1 MNYNTTLESTRN
13 TNSGIYQS
21 CLQPV
26 HRFDPSMFSGLD
38 LESGFNAATTTFCPE
53 LQKPEIHR
61 QIPHFAELL
70 YLWRSSPHDQNDW
83 IGYFAGSLQETPEDL
98 FPEEFEIEALLEK
111 NEIRSGS
118 RINSNLGIASQSEST
133 HPGINSYILSMFA
146 DLQEEI
152 PGDYFELKKSFT
164 AETLIMRK
172 ATFYQFMVWVYRFI
186 EFSFEKMKSA
196 EFLIQN
202 PEKGIEAV
210 VNSLFIIWYLKKNCT
225 IYDLTSRTSYVG
237 GRYETQTS
245 QIQVSLGCVSYNRQA
260 DQNLLEASRTGRIA
274 SGRFVEELEHKFA
287 VKLNVKHA
295 IAVCNG
301 TLADAV
307 ALSAIAL
314 KTGLNNVIVPSL
326 TFIAQANAIRHAG
339 LNPIFLDVG
348 TDGLME
354 DVVNLAERNPAIL
367 YPVHL
372 MGKVCRWVSQLQ
384 GTLPVLE
391 DACEALGSQVDGRY
405 AGTMGMAGTFS
416 MYVSHSFTSGEG
428 GRIATNDDEIA
439 ELCRSIRAHGRM
451 GDNVNERFCFSRL
464 GFNAKMSN
472 IQAAYATAHIDDFDE
487 IIDSRKQVVKQL
499 ADRLGDDFGVATN
512 DIVAHGFPIRYPDQ
526 KSRDHAL
533 EEISKSGV
541 ECRPLFSNIAR
552 EHFGTKSDFPNAEAI
567 SSQYLYVPCHQ
578 RIGEKDIERICGSVL
593 SSRNL

>member
-1 MNYNTTLESTRN
+1 M
-13 TNSGIYQS
+13 IYQS
-21 CLQPV
+21 CFQPD
-26 HRFDPSMFSGLD
+26 HSFDPSMFSGLD
-38 LESGFNAATTTFCPE
+38 SESGFNAALTAFCPE
-53 LQKPEIHR
+53 LLNPEIHK

-70 YLWRSSPHDQNDW
+70 YLWRSSPKDQHDW
-83 IGYFAGSLQETPEDL
+83 IGYFTGSLQETPEDL
-98 FPEEFEIEALLEK
+98 FPEEIEIEALLEK
-111 NEIRSGS
+111 NVILSGSKIRSH
-118 RINSNLGIASQSEST
+118 LGLASQSEKMY
-133 HPGINSYILSMFA
+133 PGITSYIMSLFA

-152 PGDYFELKKSFT
+152 PGDYFELKEGFT
-164 AETLIMRK
+164 VGTLIMQK
-172 ATFYQFMVWVYRFI
+172 AAFHQFMEWIYRFI
-186 EFSFEKMKSA
+186 QFSFEKINSV
-196 EFLIQN
+196 EFLIRN
-202 PEKGIEAV
+202 PEKGIEVV

-225 IYDLTSRTSYVG
+225 IYDLNSRTSYVG

-287 VKLNVKHA
+287 EKLNAKHA

-301 TLADAV
+301 TMADAV
-307 ALSAIAL
+307 ALSAISV
-314 KTGLNNVIVPSL
+314 KTGFNNVIVPSL

-339 LNPIFLDVG
+339 LNPLFVDVG

-354 DVVNLAERNPAIL
+354 HVVDLAERNQAIL

-384 GTLPVLE
+384 SSLPVLE
-391 DACEALGSQVDGRY
+391 DACEALGSQFEGRY

-428 GRIATNDDEIA
+428 GMIVTNDDEIA
-439 ELCRSIRAHGRM
+439 ELCKSIRAHGRL
-451 GDNVNERFCFSRL
+451 GDNVNERFCFPRL

-472 IQAAYATAHIDDFDE
+472 IQAAYATAHIDDFE
-487 IIDSRKQVVKQL
+487 EMIEKRKQVVRQL
-499 ADRLGDDFGVATN
+499 ADRLGDDFEIATN
-512 DIVAHGFPIRYPDQ
+512 DIVAHGFPLRYAD
-526 KSRDHAL
+526 KMSRDRAL
-533 EEISKSGV
+533 EEISKSGI

-552 EHFGTKSDFPNAEAI
+552 EHFCTNSEFPNAEAI

-578 RIGEKDIERICGSVL
+578 QIGKNDIERIYRSVS